1 MYSKSVIQQT
11 FLHLMNKIEYND
23 CQFCYFSISETPGNV
38 GINLYDC
45 NTTYTL
51 MFLESIRF
59 YYNVLYYLLY
69 NSGKIDLDSFKYE
82 EITEQTLF
90 KLKIQINKELF
101 TVIQNMILDDQ
112 LLNCLEKILKILNE

>member
-23 CQFCYFSISETPGNV
+23 CQFCYFSISEIPGNV
-38 GINLYDC
+38 SINLYDC

-51 MFLESIRF
+51 MFLESIYF
-59 YYNVLYYLLY
+59 YYDVLYYLLY

-112 LLNCLEKILKILNE
+112 LLNCLEKILKILDE